1 MSGKK
6 DKDMMEKVS
15 CEQLPQL
22 FEGVAAMFAEKKE
35 ELCEMDA
42 RMGDGDL
49 GLTMDKGYGA
59 LPELIRQNTEAGD
72 IGKTLMKAGMKMASV
87 VPSTMGTLMSS
98 GVMEGGK
105 ALKGKSE
112 MGPQELAQYLTA
124 FAAGIQKRGKC
135 QLGERTILDAVDAG
149 AKKAVEAAGAGK
161 DMAGVIEAAC
171 EGAAEGVEATK
182 QMTPKYGKAAV
193 FAAKAIGTPD
203 QGATA
208 GMYMIQGLKRSICG

>member
-1 MSGKK
+1 
-6 DKDMMEKVS
+6 MMEKVS

-22 FEGVAAMFAEKKE
+22 FEGVAAMFAETKE

-149 AKKAVEAAGAGK
+149 AKKAAEAAGAGK
-161 DMAGVIEAAC
+161 NMAGVIEAAC
-171 EGAAEGVEATK
+171 EGAAKGVEATK

>member
-1 MSGKK
+1 
-6 DKDMMEKVS
+6 MMEKVS

-149 AKKAVEAAGAGK
+149 AKKAAEAAGPARIWP
-161 DMAGVIEAAC
+161 V
-171 EGAAEGVEATK
+171 
-182 QMTPKYGKAAV
+182 
-193 FAAKAIGTPD
+193 
-203 QGATA
+203 
-208 GMYMIQGLKRSICG
+208 